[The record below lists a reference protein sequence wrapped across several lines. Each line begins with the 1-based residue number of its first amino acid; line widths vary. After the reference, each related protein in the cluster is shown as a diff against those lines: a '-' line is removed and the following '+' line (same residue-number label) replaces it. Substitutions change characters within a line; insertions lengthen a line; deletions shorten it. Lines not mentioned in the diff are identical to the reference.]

1 MKIITLFVI
10 FIIKNVFATNC
21 NVSMEGSIWEYN
33 EKTDIIMQVQPT
45 KHKEEGD
52 IGLFITLVHK
62 VL

>member
-21 NVSMEGSIWEYN
+21 NVNMEGRIWEYN

-45 KHKEEGD
+45 KQKEEGD
-52 IGLFITLVHK
+52 CLLH
-62 VL
+62 